1 MTNLYLIRHGEATT
15 QAGEMLRDDGL
26 TPKGVVQAER
36 LRDRLA
42 ASGEIQADVL
52 IASTLPRATQ
62 TAEIIA
68 PALGLLILFDDD
80 LQELRI
86 GEAEGMSVAEFR
98 EKYGGYRIDEEPF
111 RPVSPGGEN
120 WGQFM
125 LRVGTTLERILQQYE
140 GKTIVLV
147 CHGGIVDGS
156 FIYFFGMQSFMLPE
170 TRFDTRNTSI
180 TQWRKRDALGRTPR
194 WRLVRYND
202 DMHVRDLN
210 APERI
215 PWQYLP
221 VAKREGVSPS
231 RPTSADTP
239 TLAPTEQ

>member
-1 MTNLYLIRHGEATT
+1 MTNLYVIRHGEATT
-15 QAGEMLRDDGL
+15 QVGEMLRDDGL
-26 TPKGVVQAER
+26 TPKGVAQAER

-68 PALGLLILFDDD
+68 PALGVPILFDDD

-86 GEAEGMSVAEFR
+86 GEAEGLSVAEFR

-111 RPVSPGGEN
+111 RPVAPGGEN

-170 TRFDTRNTSI
+170 TRFDTHNTSI
-180 TQWRKRDALGRTPR
+180 TQWRKRDTFGRTPR

-202 DMHVRDLN
+202 DLHVRDLN

-215 PWQYLP
+215 PWQHLP
-221 VAKREGVSPS
+221 VPKRVSSARPAPS
-231 RPTSADTP
+231 DTP
-239 TLAPTEQ
+239 TVAPTEQ